1 MGVRVVFLLDCSL
14 ILSLLKHRGVGA
26 FLNQKIRILNRRSS
40 LNSSINKLHKKYIY
54 IYIYIHIY
62 ILLSFSHLSILP
74 IKSSPLLLTNITH
87 KANPYKKQLNHHYK
101 PSKTPRPTTIDPTKH
116 QDPSPSTQQTTKNHP
131 KNPYQ
136 THKT

>member
-1 MGVRVVFLLDCSL
+1 M
-14 ILSLLKHRGVGA
+14 
-26 FLNQKIRILNRRSS
+26 
-40 LNSSINKLHKKYIY
+40 
-54 IYIYIHIY
+54 YIYIH
-62 ILLSFSHLSILP
+62 LSFSHLSILP

-87 KANPYKKQLNHHYK
+87 KANPYKKQLNHHNK

-136 THKT
+136 THKTQTTSHHHHKLGKIN